1 MGRFV
6 KIVSKGLFDE
16 TYDIKDINFYS
27 PGWNDY
33 FGEKLNKKIKK
44 IPYAINN
51 IQDAL
56 ADKSVDL
63 AKLDVDEIKYD
74 SQKYT
79 ILELE
84 INE

>member
-6 KIVSKGLFDE
+6 KIVSQGLFDE
-16 TYDIKDINFYS
+16 SYDIKDLNFYS
-27 PGWNDY
+27 LGWNDY
-33 FGEKLNKKIKK
+33 LGEKINKKIKK
-44 IPYAINN
+44 IPYSINN

-56 ADKSVDL
+56 ADKSTDL
-63 AKLDVDEIKYD
+63 AKLDVEEIKYD

-84 INE
+84 VNE